1 MGVVYLAYTPGGRP
15 VALKVVRPELGDDP
29 DFRAR
34 FRHEVAA
41 ARQVHG
47 LYTAQ
52 LLDADPDA
60 SRPWLVAAY
69 VAGPSLGQ
77 AVAAHGPL
85 PAESVLL
92 LVAGVAEALAAIHGA
107 GLVHR
112 DLKPSNVLLAAD
124 GPRVIDFG
132 IARAVEA
139 TALTRTGVRVGTPQY
154 MAPEQVR
161 GDAVSAAADVWAL
174 GALAAFAATGRLP
187 FGQGSE
193 PAVLYRVLHEEPDLA
208 GCADAVRAVIG
219 ACLTRDP
226 AARPSPAHVIESCRA
241 GAAVKTLELTSE
253 WLPPALAA
261 DLAGH
266 AAPAAPP
273 ASAAADAGAA
283 GRGLAGPAPELPPV
297 VGGPG
302 LASAPTELPPS
313 RPAADDESGM
323 TGRSRRRGRRVSRTT
338 VIAGVAFLVVLT
350 LGGYGLT
357 LLPGSGGNGK
367 RPSASGGT
375 GHAHGTGSGSSTA
388 DSTLGHGGG
397 SPTPTLDQ
405 CLVGTWNATLQ
416 QITNTIN
423 GYATV
428 FTGTGDTGLTV
439 VIQSNGDVTETWY
452 NSTLTAT
459 ANNGTPWEEIINSTA
474 TFRIEG
480 QGSTLSRL
488 PGSTSVRGT
497 VELLAGGSLNKTA
510 PLTLAQPVPGHPGSY
525 TCSGNVY
532 QRFGPSGTTQFERA
546 GG

>member
-1 MGVVYLAYTPGGRP
+1 MAVLPLADDDPAEVGGYRLRGRLGAGGMGVVYLAYTPGGRP

-41 ARQVHG
+41 ARRVHG

-52 LLDADPDA
+52 LLDADADA
-60 SRPWLVAAY
+60 SRPWLVGAY
-69 VAGPSLGQ
+69 VAGPSLAQ

-92 LVAGVAEALAAIHGA
+92 LMAGVAEALAAIHAA

-154 MAPEQVR
+154 MSPEQVR

-208 GCADAVRAVIG
+208 GCPDAVRAVIG
-219 ACLTRDP
+219 PCLTRDP
-226 AARPSPAHVIESCRA
+226 AARPSPAQLIESCRA
-241 GAAVKTLELTSE
+241 GAAVKTLEVTGE

-266 AAPAAPP
+266 AAPAAPT
-273 ASAAADAGAA
+273 ATAA
-283 GRGLAGPAPELPPV
+283 GGGGAAGPAPELPPV
-297 VGGPG
+297 
-302 LASAPTELPPS
+302 A
-313 RPAADDESGM
+313 
-323 TGRSRRRGRRVSRTT
+323 GRSRRLGRRLSRTA
-338 VIAGVAFLVVLT
+338 VIAGVAFLVVLA

-367 RPSASGGT
+367 HPSASGRT
-375 GHAHGTGSGSSTA
+375 GHARGTGSGSSTA
-388 DSTLGHGGG
+388 DSTLGHGGP
-397 SPTPTLDQ
+397 SPTPTLDP

-423 GYATV
+423 DNATV
-428 FTGTGDTGLTV
+428 FTGTGDTGLTM
-439 VIQSNGDVTETWY
+439 VIQPNGDVTETWY
-452 NSTLTAT
+452 DSTLTAT
-459 ANNGTPWEEIINSTA
+459 ANNGTPWEEIINGTA

-480 QGSTLSRL
+480 QGDTLSRV
-488 PGSTSVRGT
+488 PGSTSVSGT
-497 VELLAGGSLNKTA
+497 VKLLANGSLNKTA

-532 QRFGPSGTTQFERA
+532 QRFGPSGTTEFERA